1 MKDFFKYVLA
11 TVVGIIVVGLL
22 CTIMTVITLIGMAS
36 SSSTTS
42 VPKDAVV
49 VFKLDGSITER
60 ATDNPFAGLLGNSMI
75 DQENVGLDQVLKAI
89 KNAKEND
96 NVKGIYMEV
105 GNFGGASPATLTAI
119 RRALVD
125 FKSSKKFIV
134 SYGDQY
140 TQGAYYLCSVADSVV
155 INPEGMLDWHGLAMQ
170 TTFYKE
176 LMDKLGVKM
185 EIFKVGTY
193 KSAVEPFFLNEMS
206 EANREQITVF
216 SNEIWNNM
224 LTDVSKSRKLTA
236 EKLNTLTDTGL
247 TFQETDIYKK
257 EKLVDKIAYSDA
269 VPSIIANMMGSDEE
283 NPKDAYNTISL
294 VDMAASTANEPKG
307 TSGNIIAVYYAV
319 GDIVDSESGGIFGG
333 SDDQIVSS
341 KVIRELKELADDDDV
356 KAVVLRVNSPGGSA
370 YASEQIWHQVMN
382 IKAKK
387 PIVVSMGDYAA
398 SGGYYIS
405 CAADWIVSEP
415 TTLTGSIG
423 IFGTF
428 PIADELLN
436 KKIGVHFSTVKTNEF
451 ADFGDYSRQMT
462 EGEKNLLQSYVNRG
476 YELFTKRCA
485 DGRKMKQDDIKAIA
499 EGRVWTGEH
508 AKQIGLVDQLGSLD
522 DAIAEAKKRAKIDEY
537 TVLSYPAKSNMLENL
552 MKEVNGDSY
561 AEAVMRETLG
571 EHYRFYRTLKQ
582 IDKHGNVQARLPYCL
597 SFNF

>member
-22 CTIMTVITLIGMAS
+22 CTVMMVITLIGMAS
-36 SSSTTS
+36 STSTTS
-42 VPKDAVV
+42 VPNDAVV
-49 VFKLDGSITER
+49 VFKLDGSISER
-60 ATDNPFAGLLGNSMI
+60 ATEDPFASLLGNNALTSESM
-75 DQENVGLDQVLKAI
+75 GLDDILKAI

-96 NVKGIYMEV
+96 KVKGIYMEV
-105 GNFGGASPATLTAI
+105 GDFGGAAPATLAAV

-125 FKSSKKFIV
+125 FKTSKKFIV
-134 SYGDQY
+134 AYGDQY

-170 TTFYKE
+170 TTYYKE

-193 KSAVEPFFLNEMS
+193 KSAVEPYLLNEMS

-216 SNEIWNNM
+216 SGEIWNRM
-224 LTDVSKSRKLTA
+224 LSDVSKSRKLTND
-236 EKLNTLTDTGL
+236 KLNQLTDSGL
-247 TFQETDIYKK
+247 TFLETKFYKK
-257 EKLVDKIAYSDA
+257 EKLVDKIAYCDE
-269 VPSIIANMMGSDEE
+269 VPRIIANMMGSDEE
-283 NPKDAYNTISL
+283 DPKEAYNTITL
-294 VDMAASTANEPKG
+294 ADMAASTANEPKG
-307 TSGNIIAVYYAV
+307 TSGNIIAVYYAT
-319 GDIVDSESGGIFGG
+319 GDIVDSEGGGIF
-333 SDDQIVSS
+333 SSNEDMIVRPNVV
-341 KVIRELKELADDDDV
+341 KDLKELAENEDV

-405 CAADWIVSEP
+405 CAADWIVAEP

-428 PIADELLN
+428 PVASELMN
-436 KKIGVHFSTVKTNEF
+436 KKIGLHTSTVKTNEF
-451 ADFGDYSRQMT
+451 ADFGDFSREMT
-462 EGEKNLLQSYVNRG
+462 EGEKQLLQGYVNRG

-485 DGRKMKQDDIKAIA
+485 EGRKMKQDDIKKIA

-522 DAIAEAKKRAKIDEY
+522 DAIAVAKKRAKIDEY
-537 TVLSYPAKSNMLENL
+537 TVLSYPSKSDLFEELLN
-552 MKEVNGDSY
+552 EVSGDSY
-561 AEAVMRETLG
+561 ADAKLRELLG
-571 EHYRFYRTLKQ
+571 EHYNYFRSLQ
-582 IDKHGNVQARLPYCL
+582 HLDKHGNVQAQLPYYFK
-597 SFNF
+597 FNF

>member
-22 CTIMTVITLIGMAS
+22 CTVMMVITLIGMAS
-36 SSSTTS
+36 STSTTS
-42 VPKDAVV
+42 VPNDAVV
-49 VFKLDGSITER
+49 VFKLDGSINER
-60 ATDNPFAGLLGNSMI
+60 ATENPFASLLGNNALTSESM
-75 DQENVGLDQVLKAI
+75 GLDDILKAI

-96 NVKGIYMEV
+96 KVKGIYMEV
-105 GNFGGASPATLTAI
+105 GDFGGAAPATLAAV

-125 FKSSKKFIV
+125 FKTSKKFIV
-134 SYGDQY
+134 AYGDQY

-170 TTFYKE
+170 TTYYKE

-193 KSAVEPFFLNEMS
+193 KSAVEPYLLNEMS

-216 SNEIWNNM
+216 SGEIWNRM
-224 LTDVSKSRKLTA
+224 LSDVSKSRKLTND
-236 EKLNTLTDTGL
+236 KLNQLTDSGL
-247 TFQETDIYKK
+247 TFLETKFYKK
-257 EKLVDKIAYSDA
+257 EKLVDKIAYCDE
-269 VPSIIANMMGSDEE
+269 VPRIIANMMGSDEE
-283 NPKDAYNTISL
+283 DPKEAYNTITL
-294 VDMAASTANEPKG
+294 ADMAASTANEPKG
-307 TSGNIIAVYYAV
+307 TSGNIIAVYYAT
-319 GDIVDSESGGIFGG
+319 GDIVDSEGGGIF
-333 SDDQIVSS
+333 SSNEDMIVRPNVV
-341 KVIRELKELADDDDV
+341 KDLKELAENEDV

-405 CAADWIVSEP
+405 CAADWIVAEP

-428 PIADELLN
+428 PVASELMN
-436 KKIGVHFSTVKTNEF
+436 KKIGLHTSTVKTNEF
-451 ADFGDYSRQMT
+451 ADFGDFSREMT
-462 EGEKNLLQSYVNRG
+462 EGEKQLLQGYVNRG

-485 DGRKMKQDDIKAIA
+485 EGRKMKQDDIKKIA

-522 DAIAEAKKRAKIDEY
+522 DAIAVAKKRAKIDEY
-537 TVLSYPAKSNMLENL
+537 TVLSYPAKSDLFEELLN
-552 MKEVNGDSY
+552 EVSGDSY
-561 AEAVMRETLG
+561 ADAKLRELLG
-571 EHYRFYRTLKQ
+571 EHYNYFRSLQ
-582 IDKHGNVQARLPYCL
+582 HLDKHGNVQAQLPYYFK
-597 SFNF
+597 FNF

>member
-22 CTIMTVITLIGMAS
+22 CTVMTVITLIGMAS
-36 SSSTTS
+36 STSTTS
-42 VPKDAVV
+42 VPNDAVV
-49 VFKLDGSITER
+49 VFKLDGSISER
-60 ATDNPFAGLLGNSMI
+60 ATEDPFASLLGNNALTSESM
-75 DQENVGLDQVLKAI
+75 GLDDILKAI

-96 NVKGIYMEV
+96 KVKGIYMEV
-105 GNFGGASPATLTAI
+105 GDFGGAAPATLAAV

-125 FKSSKKFIV
+125 FKTSKKFIV
-134 SYGDQY
+134 AYGDQY

-170 TTFYKE
+170 TTYYKE

-193 KSAVEPFFLNEMS
+193 KSAVEPYLLNEMS

-216 SNEIWNNM
+216 SGEIWNRM
-224 LTDVSKSRKLTA
+224 LSDVSKSRKLTND
-236 EKLNTLTDTGL
+236 KLNQLTDSGL
-247 TFQETDIYKK
+247 TFLETKFYKK
-257 EKLVDKIAYSDA
+257 EKLVDKIAYCDE
-269 VPSIIANMMGSDEE
+269 VPRIIANMMGSDEE
-283 NPKDAYNTISL
+283 DPKEAYNTITL
-294 VDMAASTANEPKG
+294 ADMAASTANEPKG
-307 TSGNIIAVYYAV
+307 TSGNIIAVYYAT
-319 GDIVDSESGGIFGG
+319 GDIVDSEGGGIF
-333 SDDQIVSS
+333 SSNEDMIVRPNVV
-341 KVIRELKELADDDDV
+341 KDLKELAENEDV

-405 CAADWIVSEP
+405 CAADWIVAEP

-428 PIADELLN
+428 PVASELMN
-436 KKIGVHFSTVKTNEF
+436 KKIGLHTSTVKTNEF
-451 ADFGDYSRQMT
+451 ADFGDFSREMT
-462 EGEKNLLQSYVNRG
+462 EGEKQLLQGYVNRG

-485 DGRKMKQDDIKAIA
+485 EGRKMNQDDIKKIA

-522 DAIAEAKKRAKIDEY
+522 DAIAVAKKRAKIDEY
-537 TVLSYPAKSNMLENL
+537 TVLSYPAKSDLFEELLN
-552 MKEVNGDSY
+552 EVSGDSY
-561 AEAVMRETLG
+561 ADAKLRELLG
-571 EHYRFYRTLKQ
+571 EHYNYFRSLQ
-582 IDKHGNVQARLPYCL
+582 HLDKHGNVQAQLPYYFK
-597 SFNF
+597 FNF

>member
-22 CTIMTVITLIGMAS
+22 CTVMMVITLIGMAS
-36 SSSTTS
+36 STSTTS
-42 VPKDAVV
+42 VPNDAVV
-49 VFKLDGSITER
+49 VFKLDGSINER
-60 ATDNPFAGLLGNSMI
+60 ATEDPFASLLGNNALTSESM
-75 DQENVGLDQVLKAI
+75 GLDDILKAI

-96 NVKGIYMEV
+96 KVKGIYMEV
-105 GNFGGASPATLTAI
+105 GDFGGAAPATLAAV

-125 FKSSKKFIV
+125 FKTSKKFIV
-134 SYGDQY
+134 AYGDQY

-170 TTFYKE
+170 TTYYKE

-193 KSAVEPFFLNEMS
+193 KSAVEPYLLNEMS

-216 SNEIWNNM
+216 SGEIWNRM
-224 LTDVSKSRKLTA
+224 LSDVSKSRKLTND
-236 EKLNTLTDTGL
+236 KLNQLTDSGL
-247 TFQETDIYKK
+247 TFLETKFYKK
-257 EKLVDKIAYSDA
+257 EKLVDKIAYCDE
-269 VPSIIANMMGSDEE
+269 VPRIIANMMGSDEE
-283 NPKDAYNTISL
+283 DPKEAYNTITL
-294 VDMAASTANEPKG
+294 ADMAASTANEPKG
-307 TSGNIIAVYYAV
+307 TSGNIIAVYYAT
-319 GDIVDSESGGIFGG
+319 GDIVDSEGGGIF
-333 SDDQIVSS
+333 SSNEDMIVRPNVV
-341 KVIRELKELADDDDV
+341 KDLKELAENEDV

-405 CAADWIVSEP
+405 CAADWIVAEP

-428 PIADELLN
+428 PVASELMN
-436 KKIGVHFSTVKTNEF
+436 KKIGLHTSTVKTNEF
-451 ADFGDYSRQMT
+451 ADFGDFSREMT
-462 EGEKNLLQSYVNRG
+462 EGEKQLLQGYVNRG

-485 DGRKMKQDDIKAIA
+485 EGRKMKQDDIKKIA

-522 DAIAEAKKRAKIDEY
+522 DAIAVAKKRAKIDEY
-537 TVLSYPAKSNMLENL
+537 TVLSYPAKSDLFEELLN
-552 MKEVNGDSY
+552 EVSGDSY
-561 AEAVMRETLG
+561 ADAKLRELLG
-571 EHYRFYRTLKQ
+571 EHYNYFRSLQ
-582 IDKHGNVQARLPYCL
+582 HLDKHGNVQAQLPYYFK
-597 SFNF
+597 FNF